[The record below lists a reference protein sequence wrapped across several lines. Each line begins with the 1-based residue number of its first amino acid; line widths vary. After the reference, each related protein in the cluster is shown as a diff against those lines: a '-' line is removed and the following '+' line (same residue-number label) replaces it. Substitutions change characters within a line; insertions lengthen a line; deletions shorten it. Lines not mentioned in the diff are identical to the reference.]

1 MQSSIGLNCRLL
13 SRRLRVVYHSLLVS
27 IPPINPLKYLL
38 HAALMVCVHD
48 PVVQYLQFP
57 AQAFIYKAF
66 TKFPKKTQILAQIS
80 QESPWHLADSFRVHL
95 EGLSTLC
102 NSLCEFIFYSSS
114 QHHTRHKVEAQ

>member
-1 MQSSIGLNCRLL
+1 M
-13 SRRLRVVYHSLLVS
+13 VYHSLLVS

-66 TKFPKKTQILAQIS
+66 TKFPKKTQIDLQS
-80 QESPWHLADSFRVHL
+80 KYESKPGFLEKTLHEICHLVF
-95 EGLSTLC
+95 LS
-102 NSLCEFIFYSSS
+102 
-114 QHHTRHKVEAQ
+114 